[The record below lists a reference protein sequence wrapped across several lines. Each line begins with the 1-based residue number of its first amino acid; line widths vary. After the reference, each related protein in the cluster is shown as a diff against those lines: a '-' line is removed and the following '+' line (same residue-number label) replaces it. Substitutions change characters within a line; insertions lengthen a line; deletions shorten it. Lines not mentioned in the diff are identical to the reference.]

1 VRIHAISGL
10 DLFLLM
16 LIYTGRY
23 EWRLNKGKLLRYCR
37 RAQIKK
43 FREQVSYIFYEG
55 RLMTIETTVDAHQP
69 LGTLVR
75 NKTGLGIY

>member
-1 VRIHAISGL
+1 V
-10 DLFLLM
+10 

-23 EWRLNKGKLLRYCR
+23 EWRLNKGKLLRYYR

-43 FREQVSYIFYEG
+43 FREQVSHIFYEG
-55 RLMTIETTVDAHQP
+55 RLMTIETTVDGYQP

-75 NKTGLGIY
+75 KKAGLGIY